1 MKFSDILN
9 STGSLRARAPKRYL
23 NEGEDPW
30 GRFSAT
36 DDATLASNARIV
48 LTAPTEKQR
57 QEKETKDPGIDEQ
70 PKASRVSGAASHN
83 DSSLILPPHIPR
95 LPDGWG
101 MEMQRI
107 AHHLV
112 FGLPDAP
119 QVVLFSGLVP
129 QSGVSTVAY
138 LLSHH
143 LASSHSDKRTLL
155 LSYSPSAPLT
165 SNPAHSL
172 YVGESFSWRQLPAD
186 QSLNTLRLY
195 GGAEFPVAGK
205 VRWFRSLIASAR
217 QLFGVILIDAPP
229 LVRCAEGYL
238 LASESDGVVMVLK
251 SGQVRKPAVTALRA
265 ELQRMNIPILGGI
278 LTFRRYP
285 LPQWLL
291 RVL

>member
-1 MKFSDILN
+1 MKFSDILD
-9 STGSLRARAPKRYL
+9 STGSSRARPPKRYL
-23 NEGEDPW
+23 TEREDPW
-30 GRFSAT
+30 GRFSAP
-36 DDATLASNARIV
+36 DDAAQASASHAA
-48 LTAPTEKQR
+48 TAPAEKQR
-57 QEKETKDPGIDEQ
+57 QEKETQAPGANGQ
-70 PKASRVSGAASHN
+70 PKASPFSAAASHT
-83 DSSLILPPHIPR
+83 DSALILPPPVPR
-95 LPDGWG
+95 LPVGWG
-101 MEMQRI
+101 MEIQRI

-112 FGLPDAP
+112 FGLPEAP
-119 QVVLFSGLVP
+119 QVVLFSALVP

-143 LASSHSDKRTLL
+143 LASSQSDKRTLL
-155 LSYSPSAPLT
+155 LSYSPSEPLT

-195 GGAEFPVAGK
+195 GGAEFSVAEK

-217 QLFGVILIDAPP
+217 QLFGIVLIDVPP

-251 SGQVRKPAVTALRA
+251 SGQVRKPAVMSLRA